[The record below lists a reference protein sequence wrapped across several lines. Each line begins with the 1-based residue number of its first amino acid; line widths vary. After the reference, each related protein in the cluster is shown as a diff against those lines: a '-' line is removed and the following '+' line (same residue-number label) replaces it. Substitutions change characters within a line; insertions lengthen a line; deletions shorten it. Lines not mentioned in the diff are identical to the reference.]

1 MVDTAE
7 EKAEALLDSIK
18 KNKGIYDAFAKNFR
32 ERYKIIDKTIAEW
45 EKIFKV
51 SIPEDLNPQQCKNTD
66 IELMKLHQEATF
78 YKAAARAILQA
89 LEKGLES
96 QYRSK
101 FSALVAEYKSKNEK
115 LPAAGTLDSLA
126 RINLDDIDGAIM
138 SANIAN
144 NFWEDVIKHL
154 DYCRKLVESIAMSNG
169 IQAKMDGNHKGNL
182 YG

>member
-1 MVDTAE
+1 MANTPE
-7 EKAEALLDSIK
+7 EKAEALLESIK
-18 KNKGIYDAFAKNFR
+18 KNKGIYDAFATNFR
-32 ERYKIIDKTIAEW
+32 ERYKIIDKTITQW
-45 EKIFKV
+45 EKEFKLSV
-51 SIPEDLNPQQCKNTD
+51 PEDLNPQQCKLFD
-66 IELMKLHQEATF
+66 IKLMGLHQEATF

-89 LEKGLES
+89 LEKGLET

-101 FSALVAEYKSKNEK
+101 FSALVAEYKMKNEK

-126 RINLDDIDGAIM
+126 RVELDDVDGAIM

-144 NFWEDVIKHL
+144 NFWEDIIKHL

-169 IQAKMDGNHKGNL
+169 IQVKMDGNHKGNI